1 MMINMRNALY
11 SGVVLAALT
20 LGACTTTTMMT
31 SSSAMSAR
39 LSGASEVPPVSSNV
53 SGTVDASLDKQTNML
68 TWTVT
73 YSGLSGP
80 AKAAHFHGPAADG
93 QNAGV
98 AVPLT
103 GSLGSPISGSAS
115 LTSAQAS
122 ELMAGMWYLNLHTE
136 ANPNGEIRGQLT
148 AKR

>member
-1 MMINMRNALY
+1 MMINMRSALY
-11 SGVVLAALT
+11 SGVALAMLT
-20 LGACTTTTMMT
+20 LGACTTTAMMT

-39 LSGASEVPPVSSNV
+39 LTGASEVPPVSSTA
-53 SGTVDASLDKQTNML
+53 SGTVEASLDKQTNML

-80 AKAAHFHGPAADG
+80 AKAGHFHGPAADG

-98 AVPLT
+98 ALPLT
-103 GSLGSPISGSAS
+103 GSLSSPFSGSAS
-115 LTSAQAS
+115 LTPTQAS
-122 ELMAGMWYLNLHTE
+122 ELTAGMWYLNLHTE

>member
-1 MMINMRNALY
+1 MINMRSALY
-11 SGVVLAALT
+11 GGVALAALT
-20 LGACTTTTMMT
+20 LGACGTTAMMNN
-31 SSSAMSAR
+31 SNEMSAR
-39 LSGASEVPPVSSNV
+39 LSGASEVPPVSSNA
-53 SGTVDASLDKQTNML
+53 SGTVQASLDKQTNML

-103 GSLGSPISGSAS
+103 GSLSSPISGSAS
-115 LTSAQAS
+115 LTNAQAS
-122 ELMAGMWYLNLHTE
+122 ELMAGMWYLNVHTE

-148 AKR
+148 VKR